1 MSSCPKGCV
10 SVQGLGFTFVVMI
23 IAIFTV
29 IMSVSNCIVYTN
41 LIRKDDVT
49 IAKGWS
55 IFLLAT
61 NVILAIIGFAVF
73 FWTLYRFFKGRS
85 QIKQEIAV
93 KYQAFAGPEGYLMK
107 TSNQVNDV
115 FQRKTGYVPKEQV
128 QMMQQ
133 QEQSF
138 SNTNPFLGNNQ
149 NQMMFHNS
157 GVTVGQLASE
167 HGEGLSEPYLSV
179 LKGVESCS
187 DGNDMLK
194 CPQNT
199 NTDIALN
206 RLYTQFYSQ

>member
-1 MSSCPKGCV
+1 MISCPKGCV

-29 IMSVSNCIVYTN
+29 IMSVSNCIVYVN

-85 QIKQEIAV
+85 QIKQV
-93 KYQAFAGPEGYLMK
+93 FTVPEGFGMK
-107 TSNQVNDV
+107 TSNQTNDF

-167 HGEGLSEPYLSV
+167 HGEGLSEPYLSI